1 MQDGRLCGLSAVVD
15 AVGERGWDGEEGH
28 QLASVGTV
36 GVAGCHESDGGQGRH
51 VHELS
56 HHIGGRGGEQGG
68 KTAQVS
74 IWPPQQG
81 QTSMS

>member
-15 AVGERGWDGEEGH
+15 AVRERGWDGEDGH
-28 QLASVGTV
+28 ASVGTV
-36 GVAGCHESDGGQGRH
+36 IGVAGCHESDGGQGRH

-56 HHIGGRGGEQGG
+56 HHIGGRSGAQGG

-74 IWPPQQG
+74 IWPPQLG
-81 QTSMS
+81 QTSMC